1 MIFKHSLYIHNVN
14 RQLNND
20 SKANLS
26 PNLNLLGLLSLT
38 EILNYFIIL
47 VFNLGEYRR
56 HKTTAYKNHDFFRP
70 DNAEAMV
77 IRTQCAI
84 EALKDVCDWLN
95 NGGEVAVFDA
105 TNSTLE
111 RRKLIREYVVDKMG
125 FKLFFVESVS

>member
-1 MIFKHSLYIHNVN
+1 MIVTIIIPS
-14 RQLNND
+14 R
-20 SKANLS
+20 NLHVF
-26 PNLNLLGLLSLT
+26 L
-38 EILNYFIIL
+38 L

-56 HKTTAYKNHDFFRP
+56 HKTTAYKNHAFFRP

-77 IRTQCAI
+77 IRTQCAL
-84 EALKDVCDWLN
+84 EALQDVCDWLN

-111 RRKLIREYVVDKMG
+111 RRKLIHEYVVEKMG